1 MAPLPLWPPLRVSRI
16 ASSTPTAGRPSWNA
30 RSSWRTSA
38 TGSTASA
45 TPCRRTAP
53 ATGRGSSTRRWRR
66 SSWDRPVLGRF
77 SKGGGWRWWWNCL
90 GKPLR
95 KHGFKFYIR
104 YIQVAVDI
112 GSSPWFE
119 KLRRV
124 IIQWIILYYSE
135 GYYTSFHQIWYY
147 ENPVLP
153 QPVFDGMKASVFH

>member
-1 MAPLPLWPPLRVSRI
+1 M
-16 ASSTPTAGRPSWNA
+16 
-30 RSSWRTSA
+30 
-38 TGSTASA
+38 
-45 TPCRRTAP
+45 
-53 ATGRGSSTRRWRR
+53 
-66 SSWDRPVLGRF
+66 
-77 SKGGGWRWWWNCL
+77 

-135 GYYTSFHQIWYY
+135 GYYTSFHQI
-147 ENPVLP
+147 
-153 QPVFDGMKASVFH
+153 